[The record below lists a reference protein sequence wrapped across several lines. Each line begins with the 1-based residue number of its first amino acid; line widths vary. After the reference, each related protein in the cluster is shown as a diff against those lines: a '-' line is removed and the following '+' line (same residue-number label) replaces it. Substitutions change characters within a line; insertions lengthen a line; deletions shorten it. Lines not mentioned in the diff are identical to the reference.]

1 MVNIDFRGKTYEI
14 KKHISFGDLLEIQ
27 EIQEQ
32 VKAINEMPAGDA
44 KNVELGKLGGK
55 NLKVI
60 ANVLSDCLG
69 LTSKDLKGLE
79 LGDAVALFNEV
90 VAGSANISPN

>member
-1 MVNIDFRGKTYEI
+1 MTSISFKGKSYEI

-27 EIQEQ
+27 EIDEQ

-44 KNVELGKLGGK
+44 KNTELGKLGGK

-69 LTSKDLKGLE
+69 LTSKDLKGLD
-79 LGDAVALFNEV
+79 LADAVALFRET